1 MAFAAH
7 SRLNHRLGAV
17 SAVPGR
23 RRAMLVVGAA
33 ALVIASIA
41 GLSKSVSGTW
51 SPLANFRPSLS
62 SLPSALAILAE
73 RSPGERTTAE
83 LTKLKKRRLAAN
95 AAKPRERAL
104 GKIFTPQQSAL
115 FKALTPTTELAM
127 APLVDVV
134 PTSLA
139 PTGIPGF
146 LTPAA
151 EVPPVVVAAGPGGGG
166 GGSGG
171 GAGGG
176 GGGGGGTTTT
186 PPGDVPTVPSAV
198 PEPGTWATMLLGFA
212 MLGFA
217 FRSRRS
223 EGSELIAG

>member
-7 SRLNHRLGAV
+7 SSLIDYLGAV
-17 SAVPGR
+17 NATSKR
-23 RRAMLVVGAA
+23 RRAMLALGAA
-33 ALVIASIA
+33 ALVIVSIV

-51 SPLANFRPSLS
+51 TPLANFRPSLS

-83 LTKLKKRRLAAN
+83 LTKLKKRRLAAT

-104 GKIFTPQQSAL
+104 GKIFTPTPSAL
-115 FKALTPTTELAM
+115 FKALTPTTELAL
-127 APLVDVV
+127 APVADFV

-151 EVPPVVVAAGPGGGG
+151 EGPPAVVSTGP
-166 GGSGG
+166 
-171 GAGGG
+171 GGG

-217 FRSRRS
+217 FRSRRAA
-223 EGSELIAG
+223 GSELVAG

>member
-1 MAFAAH
+1 MAFSAQ
-7 SRLNHRLGAV
+7 SRLIHRFGAV

-95 AAKPRERAL
+95 ATKPRERAL

-115 FKALTPTTELAM
+115 FKALTPQAEPALAPV
-127 APLVDVV
+127 ADVI

-166 GGSGG
+166 GG
-171 GAGGG
+171 GGG
-176 GGGGGGTTTT
+176 GGSGGGGGTTTA

-198 PEPGTWATMLLGFA
+198 PEPDTWATMLLGFA

-217 FRSRRS
+217 FRSRRA
-223 EGSELIAG
+223 AGVGLVAG